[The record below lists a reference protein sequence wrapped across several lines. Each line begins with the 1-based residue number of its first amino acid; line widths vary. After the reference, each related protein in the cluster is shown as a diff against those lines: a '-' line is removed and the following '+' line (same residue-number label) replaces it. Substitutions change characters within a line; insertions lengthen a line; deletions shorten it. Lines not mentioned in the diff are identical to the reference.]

1 MVDTHA
7 LSVSDAQAAGR
18 LMRRASLASMSV
30 ALILVAA
37 KTAAWLITDSVSM
50 LSSLVDSSL
59 DLLSSLITFFA
70 VRQALVPADADHRF
84 GHGKA
89 EALAGIAQAGFIA
102 ASAGAVL
109 LTVSDRFLHPRPI
122 TAELL
127 GVAVSGFAVV
137 LTIGLVLYQR
147 RVLSRTGS
155 VAIGADKA
163 HYTTDLITNVAVAA
177 GLFISSRTGQPLID
191 LAVAVG
197 VAFYLAISAASIAR
211 GALDVLMDRELPEGK
226 RQAIYDIVR
235 RHPEVRGAHE
245 LRTRSGGLTQFIQL
259 HVVLDPTLSLGHAHA
274 IGDRIEDSIRHA
286 FPRAE
291 IILHVDPWDDRI
303 ENRALAARAR
313 P

>member
-1 MVDTHA
+1 
-7 LSVSDAQAAGR
+7 
-18 LMRRASLASMSV
+18 MRRASLASMAV
-30 ALILVAA
+30 ASILVAA

-70 VRQALVPADADHRF
+70 VRQALVPADSDHRF

-109 LTVSDRFLHPRPI
+109 LTVSERFLHPRPVK
-122 TAELL
+122 AELL
-127 GVAVSGFAVV
+127 GVAVSGLAVV

-155 VAIGADKA
+155 IAIGADKA
-163 HYTTDLITNVAVAA
+163 HYTTDLVTNVAVAA
-177 GLFISSRTGQPLID
+177 GLFLSSRTGQPLID

-197 VAFYLAISAASIAR
+197 VAFYLATSAISIAR
-211 GALDVLMDRELPEGK
+211 VALDVLMDRELPESE
-226 RQAIYDIVR
+226 RQAIYSIVR
-235 RHPEVRGAHE
+235 RHPEVQGAHE

-259 HVVLDPTLSLGHAHA
+259 HVVLDPTLSLGQAHA
-274 IGDRIEDSIRHA
+274 IGDRIEDSIREA
-286 FPRAE
+286 FPTAE

-303 ENRALAARAR
+303 ADRTRAARAR